1 MIEKEGR
8 LFIYDLLRKKY
19 VVATPEEE
27 VRQQLLEHLVNE
39 LSYPKGLISVESG
52 LLYNKQAKRT
62 DVVVYNNLGAPYML
76 IECKRNEVQLKKE
89 AVYQLASYNR
99 QLNAQILVITNGKE
113 LICLQVDPTQNKLI
127 PLKEI
132 PPYGKQNS

>member
-8 LFIYDLLRKKY
+8 LFIYDFLRKKY

-27 VRQQLLEHLVNE
+27 VRQQLLDYLVNE

-52 LLYNKQAKRT
+52 LLYNKQLKRT
-62 DVVVYNNLGAPYML
+62 DIVVFNNSGAPYML

-89 AVYQLASYNR
+89 AVYQLATYNR
-99 QLNAQILVITNGKE
+99 QLNAQLLVITNGKE
-113 LICLQVDPTQNKLI
+113 LICLQVDSVKNKLV

-132 PPYGKQNS
+132 PPYGKEHS